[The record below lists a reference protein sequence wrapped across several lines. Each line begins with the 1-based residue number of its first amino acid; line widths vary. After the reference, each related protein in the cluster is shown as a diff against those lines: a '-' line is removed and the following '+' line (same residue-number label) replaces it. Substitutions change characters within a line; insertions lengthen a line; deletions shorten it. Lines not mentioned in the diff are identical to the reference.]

1 MNQRWIRPIVL
12 PVLLAA
18 VGAIATVV
26 ADRPV
31 IDASAG
37 DRLAAILADGSA
49 GLQTKGRY
57 KKQGDNCVW
66 DVNDSGPNQC
76 TPQVEGR
83 FKKEG
88 DNCVWAPSDRG
99 PDQCTPKKGRFKKEG
114 DKCVWNGDDSGPNQ
128 CNPRQPR

>member
-1 MNQRWIRPIVL
+1 MSQRWIHPIVL
-12 PVLLAA
+12 SVLLAA
-18 VGAIATVV
+18 GGAIATAV
-26 ADRPV
+26 ADDPM
-31 IDASAG
+31 ITAGAG
-37 DRLAAILADGSA
+37 DRLTGTHATESAA
-49 GLQTKGRY
+49 LQAKGRY

-76 TPQVEGR
+76 TPQTEGR
-83 FKKEG
+83 FKRDG

-114 DKCVWNGDDSGPNQ
+114 DKCVWNADDSGPNQ